1 MRIWFKSLTDS
12 FLVKVT
18 QKVTYT
24 ALFLSVDNKDKTTTI
39 KKLIITAATKNKNK
53 FRTEAE
59 KGLWELVLGKW

>member
-1 MRIWFKSLTDS
+1 MLKLWFKSLTDS

-39 KKLIITAATKNKNK
+39 KKTNNNSSNKK
-53 FRTEAE
+53 Q
-59 KGLWELVLGKW
+59 KQI